1 MVSMVSQAALAEAG
15 LVLIILFRSVG
26 ERHVKVAAV
35 PFEKVT
41 PCGVVR
47 FLKIE
52 FFGYETIDVMYR
64 VEFFNQGTMTQAVY
78 SQREKPANNQSQ
90 INSTNTIP
98 LQETNPV
105 SACQRLFRKD
115 TTKIGSRPILHPRLE
130 TMVNRCISLL
140 SLLRNHFNSCDV
152 LEELA
157 SAQIQHLVYLI
168 KMSSNATIQHFDPQ
182 KSNYC
187 GEEIDSLNTNELE
200 SLKRRLLCYLLLM
213 AWMERN
219 ADVKDGDSQSSMAM
233 SSAVAEYVAAV
244 SAIAISNNPV
254 LHSRTK
260 HIDMKYHFMRDH
272 ILKGDIELHFVPTD
286 LQLANIFT
294 KPLAEPSF
302 TRLVAELDTASKP
315 ITFTLLQFDKP
326 LSFDLDTFSSVIG
339 LDRSDELVDIPPK
352 ETVKAGLA
360 TLGLVDEDH
369 PSLSSSDLI
378 NSSLVKVKYFSP
390 TWKGLNI
397 DIADILFSDLIAHL
411 YPEGSKNQR
420 KPNVCY
426 TRYLSL
432 IMENLLQDIYKNDKL
447 LSLKPFNITTN
458 TFKPTWKNETA
469 LTSHMC
475 KVADLSPEPI
485 QSLIPP
491 SEEVNADVTADK
503 SSSGTFVPPVTQ
515 LKAPIAKRQRK
526 KKMPSLTQPEVLKS
540 SRIVKSSSTQAT
552 HLQPAEEFVVIV
564 DATKVLDQNIMEEED
579 AGVRSLEEPTFEQ
592 IMDEV
597 DKQSKAAQEEPESP
611 YDTESEIKI
620 VKSFKSSWF
629 MHPEIDQTNDANIT
643 FMGSGPINMELD
655 DTSSNLHL
663 IPCDDLASLTRF
675 ETHDSANEGSNY
687 ATKEHSS
694 GNLNATSDGD
704 IALPNA
710 SAGLSALSD
719 PLGHLQ
725 RKLTTISS
733 KVDQLESCITKN
745 VSKELKSYVPT
756 LVSDALKET
765 LPGLLANAL
774 KASIPSLIQ
783 ESVQN
788 TVQQSIGE
796 QTSAFQAQAHQTLE
810 EQLDR
815 LIYKPMNKQFY
826 AFNKLESQRFVYLE
840 KELSKCI
847 KTKLSKSVSERVRT
861 GMQYVNKKLS
871 SVQDAIAH
879 NTQRFNDMRAEF
891 KIMNFLL
898 EAAKKINVQG
908 EHSIT
913 QENTDTALV
922 VHQLG
927 KENSEFP
934 NPTPL
939 RSIILEHLLNPL
951 EQKLSVEQFTNQL
964 FGTTSSNFA
973 PSPPREPTPPR
984 DPSKGKGVSTEEP
997 MKELIPYIEEGG
1009 SDPNMLNMK
1018 PLAEKEESEKA
1029 LMRIMNP
1036 VTVKAQTLKLAN
1048 MRRKG
1053 QRCLM

>member
-1 MVSMVSQAALAEAG
+1 MLQTS
-15 LVLIILFRSVG
+15 LF
-26 ERHVKVAAV
+26 K
-35 PFEKVT
+35 
-41 PCGVVR
+41 
-47 FLKIE
+47 LKI
-52 FFGYETIDVMYR
+52 
-64 VEFFNQGTMTQAVY
+64 A
-78 SQREKPANNQSQ
+78 
-90 INSTNTIP
+90 
-98 LQETNPV
+98 
-105 SACQRLFRKD
+105 
-115 TTKIGSRPILHPRLE
+115 
-130 TMVNRCISLL
+130 
-140 SLLRNHFNSCDV
+140 
-152 LEELA
+152 
-157 SAQIQHLVYLI
+157 
-168 KMSSNATIQHFDPQ
+168 SSNLIMGYIF
-182 KSNYC
+182 
-187 GEEIDSLNTNELE
+187 
-200 SLKRRLLCYLLLM
+200 
-213 AWMERN
+213 
-219 ADVKDGDSQSSMAM
+219 
-233 SSAVAEYVAAV
+233 VA
-244 SAIAISNNPV
+244 
-254 LHSRTK
+254 LTK
-260 HIDMKYHFMRDH
+260 
-272 ILKGDIELHFVPTD
+272 
-286 LQLANIFT
+286 Q
-294 KPLAEPSF
+294 PS
-302 TRLVAELDTASKP
+302 TYYSKHLRKLWYTSEADTASKP

-390 TWKGLNI
+390 TWKKVARIKENPMSAILDIYLLSWNI
-397 DIADILFSDLIAHL
+397 
-411 YPEGSKNQR
+411 
-420 KPNVCY
+420 CY
-426 TRYLSL
+426 
-432 IMENLLQDIYKNDKL
+432 MEHLLQDIYKNDKL

-458 TFKPTWKNETA
+458 IFKPTWKNETA

-491 SEEVNADVTADK
+491 SGEVNADVTADK

-515 LKAPIAKRQRK
+515 LKAPIAKRPRK

-579 AGVRSLEEPTFEQ
+579 TGVRSLEEPTFEQ

-655 DTSSNLHL
+655 DTSSKLHS
-663 IPCDDLASLTRF
+663 IPSDDLASLTRF

-765 LPGLLANAL
+765 LPGLLADAL
-774 KASIPSLIQ
+774 KASFPSLIQ

-788 TVQQSIGE
+788 IVQQSIGE

-810 EQLDR
+810 EQLDS

-847 KTKLSKSVSERVRT
+847 KTKLSKSVRERT
-861 GMQYVNKKLS
+861 SKDTE
-871 SVQDAIAH
+871 VQ
-879 NTQRFNDMRAEF
+879 
-891 KIMNFLL
+891 
-898 EAAKKINVQG
+898 KINVQG

-997 MKELIPYIEEGG
+997 MKELIPYIEGG

-1018 PLAEKEESEKA
+1018 PLVTPKGEKRAKMLDEYNKCIYEKA
-1029 LMRIMNP
+1029 DPLPITKMHYRVNSSHEATMRITRNHDPLNVM
-1036 VTVKAQTLKLAN
+1036 VYEKFKLKTLRFIEWLEVQTLASKTSSKSNDLLLQSLRAYFI
-1048 MRRKG
+1048 RLIRF
-1053 QRCLM
+1053 LILFF